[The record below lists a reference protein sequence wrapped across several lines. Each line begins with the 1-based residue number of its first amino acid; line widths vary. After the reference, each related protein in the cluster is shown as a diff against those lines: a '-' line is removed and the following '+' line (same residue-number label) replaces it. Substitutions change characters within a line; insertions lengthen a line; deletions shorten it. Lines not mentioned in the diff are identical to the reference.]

1 MPAVVSA
8 ATVEAPFWGWVT
20 PNRHVQLALT
30 VLAAIA
36 LVVLSGV
43 MMLRVP
49 RVRDAVSDVWP
60 FRLWLKPQKKAAR
73 KRPPSCFTD
82 SSSESDD
89 EGPLANP
96 ASLSG
101 LARIVLLGPQ
111 TQPPPRAQATVQE
124 VEEEPEPPPAT
135 FSSKGKR
142 EKLTSGSG

>member
-1 MPAVVSA
+1 
-8 ATVEAPFWGWVT
+8 
-20 PNRHVQLALT
+20 VQLALT

-36 LVVLSGV
+36 LVALSGV
-43 MMLRVP
+43 MLLRVP

-73 KRPPSCFTD
+73 KRQQPCFTD

-111 TQPPPRAQATVQE
+111 TPARAQATVQE
-124 VEEEPEPPPAT
+124 VVEEPEPPPAT
-135 FSSKGKR
+135 FSSKSKR